1 MQRVLVLP
9 LVREELIRS
18 YICGQKKKSP
28 QKTQTPKQNRKKKE
42 NPFQIEAWKPPELLL
57 SPPFPSFW
65 SEGPLAF

>member
-1 MQRVLVLP
+1 MQRALVLP

-18 YICGQKKKSP
+18 YICGQKKKIP
-28 QKTQTPKQNRKKKE
+28 PKNPNPKTKQKKKE